1 MLFLVAAM
9 AAEMERDLIRERTLD
24 GLAAAHAQGRR
35 GGRPALWTPSRD
47 GSVGDAARVLIATV
61 RTMIRSWDAA
71 APGVLRLP
79 SGLLI
84 RGRGLGR
91 PLPAGP
97 WPTFAVHL
105 LEYEPPAV
113 PWDTVWVYWPD
124 FGLPDDHRHLR
135 SVLTEAWRRAEAER
149 VEVACWGGRGRT
161 GTALACLSVLD
172 GLPAD
177 QAVAYVRSRYD
188 AEAIETM
195 QQERFVTRSWV

>member
-1 MLFLVAAM
+1 M
-9 AAEMERDLIRERTLD
+9 
-24 GLAAAHAQGRR
+24 
-35 GGRPALWTPSRD
+35 
-47 GSVGDAARVLIATV
+47 LIATV

-71 APGVLRLP
+71 APGVLHLP

-84 RGRGLGR
+84 RGRGIGR

-97 WPTFAVHL
+97 RPTFAVHL

-124 FGLPDDHRHLR
+124 FGPPDDHRHLR
-135 SVLTEAWRRAEAER
+135 CVLTEAWRRAEAER

-161 GTALACLSVLD
+161 GTALACLSVLA

-177 QAVAYVRSRYD
+177 QAVAYVRTRYD
-188 AEAIETM
+188 AEAIETR
-195 QQERFVTRSWV
+195 QQERFVTGPWV